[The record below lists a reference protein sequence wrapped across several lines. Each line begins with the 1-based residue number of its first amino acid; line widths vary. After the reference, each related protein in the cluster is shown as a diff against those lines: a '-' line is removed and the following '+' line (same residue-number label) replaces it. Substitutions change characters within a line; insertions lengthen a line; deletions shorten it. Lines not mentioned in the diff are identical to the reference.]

1 MTVVTE
7 HEQSQPLNA
16 EELVRSIAEEPPI
29 SPEFRARVL
38 AAASEATATSTRKK
52 GWLIAAGFS
61 ALCTVCVLMVVVLN
75 WNTTPTN
82 RAGVAEDN
90 PALRTSGEDIINR
103 ALDGEGDVISG
114 GVGH

>member
-7 HEQSQPLNA
+7 HEQSQPLDA
-16 EELVRSIAEEPPI
+16 EELVRSLAEEPPI

-52 GWLIAAGFS
+52 GWLIATGFS
-61 ALCTVCVLMVVVLN
+61 AICTVCVLMVVVLN
-75 WNTTPTN
+75 WNTPPAN
-82 RAGVAEDN
+82 GPGVAEEN
-90 PALRTSGEDIINR
+90 PGARTTGEDIINR